1 MKLPGI
7 KTTFYVLVF
16 LKCII
21 ILLETQIDRAGEK
34 IFIYWF
40 TFQIPTKGSRWPG
53 CSKESGIQLCLPRE
67 KQGLEDLSHYLLLPE
82 YTLAGS

>member
-21 ILLETQIDRAGEK
+21 ILLETQTEQERKFSSIGSLSRYPQRAAGGQDAARNLE
-34 IFIYWF
+34 FNF
-40 TFQIPTKGSRWPG
+40 VSHER
-53 CSKESGIQLCLPRE
+53 SK
-67 KQGLEDLSHYLLLPE
+67 DLRI
-82 YTLAGS
+82 